1 MTCKTCCGLVALA
14 FRHVKLAQTLGFKS
28 GLYMKKYLLAFLA
41 SGIWINVSEFVR
53 NELVIKKLWVDGFH
67 EMGLIFPSAPIN
79 GAVWGLW
86 AFIFA
91 AILMQLCIR
100 FNTLHSALIAWTS
113 GFVLF
118 WLATMNMGVLPSGVL
133 YWAIPWS
140 FVEVY
145 IAALICTKIIAN

>member
-1 MTCKTCCGLVALA
+1 MDRPLA
-14 FRHVKLAQTLGFKS
+14 RKLAQALGVDS
-28 GLYMKKYLLAFLA
+28 GLHMKRYLLAVLA

-91 AILMQLCIR
+91 TILMKLCTR
-100 FNTLHSALIAWTS
+100 FNTLHSALIAWIT
-113 GFVLF
+113 GFILF
-118 WLATMNMGVLPSGVL
+118 WLATMNLGVLPSGIL

-145 IAALICTKIIAN
+145 IAAMICTKILTRKTA